1 MGAGKKLQEFRDLTP
16 EDIKKKIEETSDELM
31 KLRFRLAGGQLE
43 NTAQLK
49 LLRRSI
55 AQMKTVLNE
64 KAAVSAN

>member
-1 MGAGKKLQEFRDLTP
+1 MGAGKKLQEVRELTP
-16 EDIKKKIEETSDELM
+16 EDIKKKIEESSDELM

-49 LLRRSI
+49 ILRRSI

>member
-1 MGAGKKLQEFRDLTP
+1 MGAGKKLQEVRDLTP
-16 EDIKKKIEETSDELM
+16 EDIKKKIEESSDELM

-49 LLRRSI
+49 ILRRSI